1 MSARTEA
8 MEAEGLRLERW
19 CWESLNAATCLQ
31 ETGMGSCSVGWR
43 IVLAEHFV
51 ADDQVRSVFRSANQ
65 LEIDPIPDELASF
78 PFDEANRFRSSQNP
92 GSDGDRD
99 LLNTA
104 TTQHAPV
111 QRASAFSANLRAS
124 ELSQGLAQDRYCY
137 SPA

>member
-19 CWESLNAATCLQ
+19 CWESLNAATCFQ

-78 PFDEANRFRSSQNP
+78 PFDEAKRFLSYQNH
-92 GSDGDRD
+92 GSDGDRYLVNKD
-99 LLNTA
+99 TS
-104 TTQHAPV
+104 HHVPY
-111 QRASAFSANLRAS
+111 QRASYFS
-124 ELSQGLAQDRYCY
+124 
-137 SPA
+137 